1 MLLIPFGVLRL
12 AWTASA
18 AAARTRTWPMARR
31 SWRPSPCQRKLWSRP
46 GSRWASTSPVS
57 PQRPCAARPPAPRA
71 TPSSTSPQP
80 RGRLSRP
87 PSYLGRG
94 TTTGA
99 MTIRWRCGLTVEVRP
114 PLPRSV
120 VTHIPPPLPPPPP
133 PLPHPAGWR
142 HPSVRTAAEPEQRQ
156 LQWQA
161 AARVTSWSWGGA
173 LHPNARN
180 CTMLVVLH
188 TEKRRRKRRCSVTV
202 CAEISFQW
210 V

>member
-1 MLLIPFGVLRL
+1 MLLIPFVVLRL

-71 TPSSTSPQP
+71 TPSLTSPQP

-114 PLPRSV
+114 PLPFR
-120 VTHIPPPLPPPPP
+120 
-133 PLPHPAGWR
+133 G
-142 HPSVRTAAEPEQRQ
+142 Q
-156 LQWQA
+156 
-161 AARVTSWSWGGA
+161 
-173 LHPNARN
+173 
-180 CTMLVVLH
+180 
-188 TEKRRRKRRCSVTV
+188 
-202 CAEISFQW
+202 
-210 V
+210 

>member
-18 AAARTRTWPMARR
+18 AAARTRTWPMGRR

-71 TPSSTSPQP
+71 TPSLTSPQP

-99 MTIRWRCGLTVEVRP
+99 MTIRWRCGLTVEVQPPLSSSAVSSHTHSPTPTTTAAPPSPCWVASHIGSYSGGARTKAATVTGGSEGHQLKLRRRP
-114 PLPRSV
+114 PSKRPK
-120 VTHIPPPLPPPPP
+120 
-133 PLPHPAGWR
+133 
-142 HPSVRTAAEPEQRQ
+142 
-156 LQWQA
+156 
-161 AARVTSWSWGGA
+161 
-173 LHPNARN
+173 LHHACGLAYRE
-180 CTMLVVLH
+180 
-188 TEKRRRKRRCSVTV
+188 EKKK
-202 CAEISFQW
+202 EEM
-210 V
+210 

>member
-31 SWRPSPCQRKLWSRP
+31 SWKPSPCQRKLWSRP

-71 TPSSTSPQP
+71 TPSLTSPQP

-114 PLPRSV
+114 PPSPSAV
-120 VTHIPPPLPPPPP
+120 SSHTHSPTPTTT
-133 PLPHPAGWR
+133 
-142 HPSVRTAAEPEQRQ
+142 TAAPPSPC
-156 LQWQA
+156 WVA
-161 AARVTSWSWGGA
+161 SPIGSYSGGA
-173 LHPNARN
+173 RTKAATVTGGSEGHQLK
-180 CTMLVVLH
+180 L
-188 TEKRRRKRRCSVTV
+188 RRRPPSKRPKLHHACGLAYR
-202 CAEISFQW
+202 EEKKKEEM
-210 V
+210 